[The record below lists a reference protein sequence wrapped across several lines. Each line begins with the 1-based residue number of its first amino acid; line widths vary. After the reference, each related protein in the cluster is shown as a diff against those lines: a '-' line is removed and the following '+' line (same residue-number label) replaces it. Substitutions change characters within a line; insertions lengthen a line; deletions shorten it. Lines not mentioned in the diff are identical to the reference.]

1 MSSYRRIVYLGSLLI
16 CLAAAPAAAQTVTVT
31 GVPGFVASRAS
42 GDHVLVSTD
51 TEILAEAAAIG
62 INWMDLVLYGNE
74 TARQA
79 VAERPCGACAADLW
93 TVAAK
98 HLDTLPVA

>member
-1 MSSYRRIVYLGSLLI
+1 ML
-16 CLAAAPAAAQTVTVT
+16 PA

-51 TEILAEAAAIG
+51 TGILAEAAEIG
-62 INWMDLVLYGNE
+62 IDWMDLVLYGNE
-74 TARQA
+74 TARRA

-98 HLDTLPVA
+98 HLDDPSGGVGLRSVGPRRRPAARGPRRARVGV

>member
-1 MSSYRRIVYLGSLLI
+1 MT
-16 CLAAAPAAAQTVTVT
+16 A

-51 TEILAEAAAIG
+51 IGILAEAAEIG

-74 TARQA
+74 TARRA

-98 HLDTLPVA
+98 HLDALPVARQGRRDVEEWLARQLA